1 MDRTRRPVWLGVL
14 LLVGACSTAAAQEGA
29 AQTDARPTSDAV
41 QAQVPE
47 IELFYAAGSIAR
59 RTDALRQIGDRW
71 RDGYAGMLWD
81 IAKFQP
87 RDVRR
92 PLLEFL
98 ETATGE
104 RLGQDLE
111 AWHQWIWAQPYDP
124 HPNYAEFKSVL
135 YGQID
140 PGFEPFF
147 PPGVPSLIRLDE
159 IDWGGVPVNGIPPLE
174 YPDVLQASDADY
186 LDDDDIVFGIAMGGE
201 ARAYPKRILAWHE
214 MALDRLGGTELTI
227 VYCTLCG
234 TVIPYESVVD
244 GRHIRFGTSGL
255 LYRSNKLMFDH
266 ETSSLWS
273 TFEGRPVVGALV
285 DSGLE
290 LRARAVVTTTWEEWR
305 ARHPETTVLSLETGH
320 SRDYAE
326 GAAYRDYFSHDRL
339 MFQVP
344 GEDGRLSN
352 KDEVLVMRLPDS
364 STGASQPLAIAER
377 LLRRNRVY
385 HVETAGARLVVVT
398 SREGANR
405 VFEAGDARFTRVVD
419 PDSVVDADGRTW
431 RVTEDALVLA
441 EDSDLTLARVPAQR
455 AFWFGWHA
463 QFPDTLLIK

>member
-1 MDRTRRPVWLGVL
+1 M
-14 LLVGACSTAAAQEGA
+14 E
-29 AQTDARPTSDAV
+29 
-41 QAQVPE
+41 
-47 IELFYAAGSIAR
+47 R
-59 RTDALRQIGDRW
+59 RTDALREIGDRW

-81 IAKFQP
+81 IAKLQQ

-92 PLLEFL
+92 PVLEFL
-98 ETATGE
+98 EDATGE
-104 RLGQDLE
+104 RFGQDLQ

-124 HPNYAEFKSVL
+124 HPDYAEFKGAL

-140 PGFEPFF
+140 PGFTAFF
-147 PPGVPSLIRLDE
+147 PPGAPSLIRLDE

-174 YPDVLQASDADY
+174 YPKVLPASDAAY
-186 LDDDDIVFGIAMGGE
+186 LDDDDIVFGIAMNGE

-214 MALDRLGGTELTI
+214 MALDRVGGTELTI

-234 TVIPYESVVD
+234 TVMPYESVVD

-266 ETSSLWS
+266 GTNSLWS

-285 DSGLE
+285 DSGLA
-290 LRARAVVTTTWEEWR
+290 LRARAVVTTTWDEWR
-305 ARHPETTVLSLETGH
+305 TRHPETTVLSLETGH
-320 SRDYAE
+320 TRDYAE

-344 GEDGRLSN
+344 GEDDRLRN
-352 KDEVLVMRLPDS
+352 KDEVLVMRLSDP

-377 LLRRNRVY
+377 FLRRNRVY
-385 HVETAGARLVVVT
+385 HTETAGARLVVVT

-405 VFEAGDARFTRVVD
+405 VFESGNTRLIRVVD
-419 PDSVVDADGRTW
+419 PDAVVDVEGRTW
-431 RVTEDALVLA
+431 RVTEEALVLA
-441 EDSDLTLARVPAQR
+441 EDSDVTLPRVPAQR